1 MREGWYSPGL
11 VPPPQESPADGENN
25 MKLVAFAMTVFAS
38 PLLVWG
44 QGTPSA
50 TQSSDVWTPAKSIGM
65 YAYPKNQQTS
75 DQQLK
80 DESECYGSARQHT
93 GVDPQASPPAGP
105 TPEEQ
110 KAAQE
115 QAAQQAGKST
125 PKGGTVKGSAGGLRE
140 ERQSEP

>member
-1 MREGWYSPGL
+1 
-11 VPPPQESPADGENN
+11 
-25 MKLVAFAMTVFAS
+25 MTVFAS

-50 TQSSDVWTPAKSIGM
+50 TQGSELWTPAKSIGM

-80 DESECYGSARQHT
+80 DESECYGSARQNT
-93 GVDPQASPPAGP
+93 GVDPQASAPPSP
-105 TPEEQ
+105 TAAEQ

-125 PKGGTVKGSAGGLRE
+125 PKGAR
-140 ERQSEP
+140 